1 LIHTVRVMPEGQM
14 AQLLAGYDAELAA
27 KRRQMILGAVL
38 LVLAIA
44 AASVGAEVD
53 LGKFWDNLDNFTSY
67 FYRLLHLD
75 SGAWVWTDPA
85 EWFWGL
91 DKWLWLI
98 GQTLL
103 MAYIGT
109 LTGALLAVA
118 GAFLSSEN
126 MMRVVAVRFG
136 MKRLLELCRTVP
148 DIVYALVFVQAFGL
162 GPFPGVLAI
171 AIHTTGALGKLYAE
185 VVESIDMRPNEGIAA
200 AGGTWFAQIRFGALP
215 QVLSSFASYGLLRF
229 EINVRSATVLGF
241 VAAGGIG
248 EELIIAI
255 RKFFYSDVSAILL
268 LLILCVFLIDI
279 GSERLRHRLLSS
291 GTRR

>member
-1 LIHTVRVMPEGQM
+1 MIHTVPVMPDGQM
-14 AQLLAGYDAELAA
+14 DQLMAGYDAALAA
-27 KRRQMILGAVL
+27 KRRQLLLGGVL
-38 LVLAIA
+38 LVVAIA
-44 AASVGAEVD
+44 TATVGAEVD
-53 LGKFWDNLDNFTSY
+53 LAKFWDNLGNFTSY

-85 EWFWGL
+85 EWYWGL
-91 DKWLWLI
+91 GNWLWLI

-118 GAFLSSEN
+118 GAFLSSTN
-126 MMRVVAVRFG
+126 MMRLAAVRFAV
-136 MKRLLELCRTVP
+136 KRLLELCRTVP

-162 GPFPGVLAI
+162 GPFPGIVAI

-255 RKFFYSDVSAILL
+255 RKFYYSDVSAILL
-268 LLILCVFLIDI
+268 LLIICVFAIDI
-279 GSERLRHRLLSS
+279 GSERVRHRLLSLE
-291 GTRR
+291 GRQ

>member
-1 LIHTVRVMPEGQM
+1 M
-14 AQLLAGYDAELAA
+14 AQLMVGYDSAIAA
-27 KRRQMILGAVL
+27 KRRQLLLGFGL
-38 LVLAIA
+38 LLLAIY
-44 AASVGAEVD
+44 AASVGGEVD
-53 LGKFWDNLDNFTSY
+53 LVKFFANLGNFTSY

-75 SGAWVWTDPA
+75 TGAWVWSDPA
-85 EWFWGL
+85 DWFWGL
-91 DKWLWLI
+91 DHWLWLI

-109 LTGALLAVA
+109 LTGAVLAVA
-118 GAFLSSEN
+118 GAFLSSQN
-126 MMRVVAVRFG
+126 MMHLAPVRFVVRRG
-136 MKRLLELCRTVP
+136 LEICRTVP

-171 AIHTTGALGKLYAE
+171 AIHTTGALGKLFAE

-200 AGGTWFAQIRFGALP
+200 AGGSWFAQIRFGALP
-215 QVLSSFASYGLLRF
+215 QVMSSFASYGLLRF

-248 EELIIAI
+248 EELIVAI

-268 LLILCVFLIDI
+268 LLIICVFAIDI
-279 GSERLRHRLLSS
+279 LSERVRYRLLALE
-291 GTRR
+291 TRQ

>member
-1 LIHTVRVMPEGQM
+1 MPDGQM
-14 AQLLAGYDAELAA
+14 DQLMAGYDAALAA
-27 KRRQMILGAVL
+27 KRRQLLLGGVL
-38 LVLAIA
+38 LVVAIA
-44 AASVGAEVD
+44 TATVGAEVD
-53 LGKFWDNLDNFTSY
+53 LAKFWDNLGNFTSY

-85 EWFWGL
+85 EWYWGL
-91 DKWLWLI
+91 GNWLWLI

-118 GAFLSSEN
+118 GAFLSSTN
-126 MMRVVAVRFG
+126 MMRLAAVRFAV
-136 MKRLLELCRTVP
+136 KRLLELCRTVP

-162 GPFPGVLAI
+162 GPFPGIVAI

-255 RKFFYSDVSAILL
+255 RKFYYSDVSAILL
-268 LLILCVFLIDI
+268 LLIICVFAIDI
-279 GSERLRHRLLSS
+279 GSERVRHRLLSLE
-291 GTRR
+291 GRQ